1 MGSPGHGRKL
11 LMGHLRAHLPLYIL
25 AVAMMALA
33 NVIHAQ
39 YPAVLGT
46 VTDRLEAGELAVGGL
61 VRYVLLLAAI
71 AVGHGALFGV
81 GQYVNH
87 RLGRKFEFNARQRLF
102 RHFSGLGETF
112 FSRHGIGRL
121 LSYVLNDVTNV
132 RESIANA
139 VNQMTNASVLLLSVL
154 VMMAVSGIPLLL
166 VAVCVLP
173 LTAIPFLVIAIGP
186 RIRERSHQVQEALAV
201 MTGSAEEQI
210 GGIRVTKTFAA
221 EPIAGVR
228 FGETVE
234 RIHDAQLRLVRISA
248 LFQALL
254 PFAGAL
260 SLVVALAFGG
270 YHVVTGRASLGDFV
284 ALLLY
289 LRMIVT
295 PLQQIGGVFN
305 IMQRASASLERLN
318 RLLAVEPDIREAED
332 AAALAPDASDVE
344 VRGLTFAYPK
354 AKAPALKEIAFRVP
368 RGKTLGIVGRTGSGK
383 TTLAKLLLRVY
394 DPPPGTVFIGGTDVR
409 ELTLESLRT
418 AIAYVP
424 QDGFLFSTT
433 IRDNIAF
440 SDRKMPLGK
449 VEEAAKMAQLY
460 ETVAGFPDGFE
471 TRLGERGLTLSGGQR
486 QRTSLARGL
495 VKNAPILVLDDSVSA
510 VDAVTEEA
518 ILRRL
523 RDIRRGRTTIII
535 SHRLSAVRHADEIVV
550 MDDGRIVERGTHEEL
565 VRLGGL
571 YAAMHRLQ
579 ERGAD
584 DAGGCNPTDA
594 G

>member
-1 MGSPGHGRKL
+1 
-11 LMGHLRAHLPLYIL
+11 
-25 AVAMMALA
+25 
-33 NVIHAQ
+33 
-39 YPAVLGT
+39 
-46 VTDRLEAGELAVGGL
+46 
-61 VRYVLLLAAI
+61 
-71 AVGHGALFGV
+71 
-81 GQYVNH
+81 
-87 RLGRKFEFNARQRLF
+87 
-102 RHFSGLGETF
+102 
-112 FSRHGIGRL
+112 
-121 LSYVLNDVTNV
+121 
-132 RESIANA
+132 
-139 VNQMTNASVLLLSVL
+139 
-154 VMMAVSGIPLLL
+154 
-166 VAVCVLP
+166 
-173 LTAIPFLVIAIGP
+173 
-186 RIRERSHQVQEALAV
+186 
-201 MTGSAEEQI
+201 
-210 GGIRVTKTFAA
+210 
-221 EPIAGVR
+221 
-228 FGETVE
+228 
-234 RIHDAQLRLVRISA
+234 
-248 LFQALL
+248 
-254 PFAGAL
+254 
-260 SLVVALAFGG
+260 
-270 YHVVTGRASLGDFV
+270 
-284 ALLLY
+284 
-289 LRMIVT
+289 MIVT

>member
-1 MGSPGHGRKL
+1 
-11 LMGHLRAHLPLYIL
+11 
-25 AVAMMALA
+25 MMALA

-39 YPAVLGT
+39 YPAVLGAA
-46 VTDRLEAGELAVGGL
+46 TDRLQAGELTAEGL

-102 RHFSGLGETF
+102 RHFAQLGETF

-154 VMMAVSGIPLLL
+154 VMMAVSGIPPLL
-166 VAVCVLP
+166 VAICVLP
-173 LTAIPFLVIAIGP
+173 LLAIPFLVITFGP
-186 RIRERSHQVQEALAV
+186 RIRERSLQVQEALAA

-210 GGIRVTKTFAA
+210 GGIRMTKTFAA
-221 EPIAGVR
+221 EPVAEAR
-228 FGETVE
+228 FGASVE
-234 RIHDAQLRLVRISA
+234 RIHDAQLCLVRISA

-270 YHVVTGRASLGDFV
+270 YHVVTGRATLGDFV

-318 RLLAVEPDIREAED
+318 RLLAVEPDIRETED
-332 AAALAPDASDVE
+332 AAELEPDASDVE
-344 VRGLTFAYPK
+344 VRGLTFTYPK
-354 AKAPALKEIAFRVP
+354 AKAPALKEIGFRVP

-449 VEEAAKMAQLY
+449 VEEGAKLAQLY
-460 ETVAGFPDGFE
+460 ETVAGFPEGFE
-471 TRLGERGLTLSGGQR
+471 TRLGERGMTLSGGQR
-486 QRTSLARGL
+486 QRASLARGL

-510 VDAVTEEA
+510 VDAVTEDA

-523 RDIRRGRTTIII
+523 REIRRGRTTIII

-550 MDDGRIVERGTHEEL
+550 LDDGRIAERGTHEEL
-565 VRLGGL
+565 LRLGGL

-584 DAGGCNPTDA
+584 DAGGKDPADA